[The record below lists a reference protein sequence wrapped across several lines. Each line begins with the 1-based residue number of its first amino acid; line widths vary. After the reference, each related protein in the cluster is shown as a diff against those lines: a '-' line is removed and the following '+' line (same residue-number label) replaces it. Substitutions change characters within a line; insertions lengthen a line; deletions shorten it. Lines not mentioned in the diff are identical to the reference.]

1 MADPGT
7 VKMSLKDQIAARFK
21 ADRSEWEA
29 LVCDNKDQ
37 IGQSIDEIDQWV
49 RRIAECMAV
58 KNGITTIENSDQI
71 GPDQFSHGIET
82 ISGSFGIL
90 QGGQLMNALGNNN
103 DCLIHSFLKRFFTKH
118 N

>member
-29 LVCDNKDQ
+29 LVCDDKDQ

-71 GPDQFSHGIET
+71 GPDQFSR
-82 ISGSFGIL
+82 GIL
-90 QGGQLMNALGNNN
+90 DDLFFPLFKIYIMLSRRMLLLCGNDYNH
-103 DCLIHSFLKRFFTKH
+103 IIF
-118 N
+118 